1 MSVIAGIKR
10 KLPLGDWAVQP
21 SHRTW
26 LMCESINH
34 HRHFLHAELSTNQW
48 IVRLPSWTTDQESN
62 QSVLKLLVR
71 TTSYCSVVK
80 PGSVKKTCDVLVRC
94 NYYLYCLLLHMSDVR
109 IIKCTLTKK
118 QPTIQKIE
126 QQRATVKIKW
136 VLRSL
141 YFYSGSNPLPDR
153 CLGATM

>member
-80 PGSVKKTCDVLVRC
+80 PWSVKKNMRCACSLQLLLILLVTAYVRC
-94 NYYLYCLLLHMSDVR
+94 QNNKMYIH
-109 IIKCTLTKK
+109 KK
-118 QPTIQKIE
+118 TTNNSENRTAKGHCKNKVSSEIPLFL
-126 QQRATVKIKW
+126 QR
-136 VLRSL
+136 L
-141 YFYSGSNPLPDR
+141 
-153 CLGATM
+153 